1 MEGAVIGAV
10 VSVIVAVIGA
20 VVSVFTLVAGK
31 IYETKAR
38 MRNIKE
44 EQYICFLTNLAKVQ
58 CVEGDE
64 KKKAE
69 EELSIKIQTMY
80 LVGNVGMQKALT
92 EYLKIFIDNNEY
104 LNQEKLYGN
113 LIQAMKIDL
122 YGRVLGMLPKKF
134 RSIDKI
140 RLTVFK

>member
-1 MEGAVIGAV
+1 MEEA
-10 VSVIVAVIGA
+10 VIVAVIGA

-31 IYETKAR
+31 IYETKAQ

-44 EQYICFLTNLAKVQ
+44 EQYICFLTNIAKVKYA
-58 CVEGDE
+58 EGDE
-64 KKKAE
+64 QKKAE

-92 EYLKIFIDNNEY
+92 EYLKIFNDEK
-104 LNQEKLYGN
+104 LNQEELYGN

-122 YGRVLGMLPKKF
+122 YGRVLGVLPKKY

>member
-1 MEGAVIGAV
+1 MEEA
-10 VSVIVAVIGA
+10 VIVAVIGA

-31 IYETKAR
+31 IYETKAQ

-44 EQYICFLTNLAKVQ
+44 EQYIGFLTNIAKVKYA
-58 CVEGDE
+58 EGDE
-64 KKKAE
+64 QKKAK

-92 EYLKIFIDNNEY
+92 EYLKIFSDEK
-104 LNQEKLYGN
+104 LNQEELYGN

-122 YGRVLGMLPKKF
+122 YGRVFGVLSKKY

>member
-1 MEGAVIGAV
+1 MEEA
-10 VSVIVAVIGA
+10 VIVAVIGA

-31 IYETKAR
+31 IYETKAQ

-44 EQYICFLTNLAKVQ
+44 EQYIGFLTNIAKVKYA
-58 CVEGDE
+58 EGDE
-64 KKKAE
+64 QKKAE

-92 EYLKIFIDNNEY
+92 EYLKIFSDEK
-104 LNQEKLYGN
+104 LNQEELYGN

-122 YGRVLGMLPKKF
+122 YGRVFGVLPKKY

>member
-1 MEGAVIGAV
+1 MEEA
-10 VSVIVAVIGA
+10 VIVAVIGA

-31 IYETKAR
+31 IYETKAQ

-44 EQYICFLTNLAKVQ
+44 EQYIGFLTNIAKVKYAK
-58 CVEGDE
+58 GDE

-69 EELSIKIQTMY
+69 EVLSIKIQTMY

-92 EYLKIFIDNNEY
+92 EYLKIFSDEK
-104 LNQEKLYGN
+104 LNQEELYGK

-122 YGRVLGMLPKKF
+122 YGRVFGVLPKKY

-140 RLTVFK
+140 RLNVFK

>member
-1 MEGAVIGAV
+1 MEEA
-10 VSVIVAVIGA
+10 VIVAVIGA

-31 IYETKAR
+31 IYETKAQ

-44 EQYICFLTNLAKVQ
+44 EQYICFLTNIAKVKYA
-58 CVEGDE
+58 EGDE
-64 KKKAE
+64 QKKAE

-92 EYLKIFIDNNEY
+92 EYLKIFSDEK
-104 LNQEKLYGN
+104 LNQEELYGN

-122 YGRVLGMLPKKF
+122 YGRVLGVLPKKY

>member
-1 MEGAVIGAV
+1 MEEA
-10 VSVIVAVIGA
+10 VIVAVIGA

-31 IYETKAR
+31 IYETKAQ

-44 EQYICFLTNLAKVQ
+44 EQYIGFLTNIAKVKYA
-58 CVEGDE
+58 EGDE
-64 KKKAE
+64 QKKAE

-92 EYLKIFIDNNEY
+92 EYLKIFSDEK
-104 LNQEKLYGN
+104 LNQEELYGN

-122 YGRVLGMLPKKF
+122 YGRVFGVLPKKY

-140 RLTVFK
+140 

>member
-1 MEGAVIGAV
+1 MEEA
-10 VSVIVAVIGA
+10 VIVAVIGA

-31 IYETKAR
+31 IYETKAQ

-44 EQYICFLTNLAKVQ
+44 EQYIGFLTNIAKVKYA
-58 CVEGDE
+58 EGDE
-64 KKKAE
+64 QKKAK

-92 EYLKIFIDNNEY
+92 EYLKIFSDEK
-104 LNQEKLYGN
+104 LNQEELYGN
-113 LIQAMKIDL
+113 LIQSMKIDL
-122 YGRVLGMLPKKF
+122 YGRVFGVLPKKY

>member
-1 MEGAVIGAV
+1 MEEA
-10 VSVIVAVIGA
+10 VIVAVIGA

-31 IYETKAR
+31 IYETKAQ

-44 EQYICFLTNLAKVQ
+44 EQYIGFLTNIAKVKYAK
-58 CVEGDE
+58 GDE
-64 KKKAE
+64 QKKAE

-92 EYLKIFIDNNEY
+92 EYLKIFSDEK
-104 LNQEKLYGN
+104 LNQEELYGN

-122 YGRVLGMLPKKF
+122 YGRVFGVLPKKY

>member
-1 MEGAVIGAV
+1 MEEA
-10 VSVIVAVIGA
+10 VIVAVIGA

-31 IYETKAR
+31 IYETKAQ

-44 EQYICFLTNLAKVQ
+44 EQYIGFLTNIAKVKYA
-58 CVEGDE
+58 EGD
-64 KKKAE
+64 KQKKAE

-80 LVGNVGMQKALT
+80 LVGNVGIQKALT
-92 EYLKIFIDNNEY
+92 EYLKIFSDEK
-104 LNQEKLYGN
+104 LNQEELYGN

-122 YGRVLGMLPKKF
+122 YGRVFGVLPKKY

>member
-1 MEGAVIGAV
+1 MEEA
-10 VSVIVAVIGA
+10 VIVAVIGA

-31 IYETKAR
+31 IYETKAQ

-44 EQYICFLTNLAKVQ
+44 EQYICFLTNIAKVKYTN
-58 CVEGDE
+58 GDE
-64 KKKAE
+64 QKKAK
-69 EELSIKIQTMY
+69 EELSIKVQTMY

-92 EYLKIFIDNNEY
+92 EYLKIFDENNKN
-104 LNQEKLYGN
+104 LNQEEFYGN

-122 YGRVLGMLPKKF
+122 YGRVFGVLPKKC

-140 RLTVFK
+140 RLTIFK

>member
-1 MEGAVIGAV
+1 MEEA
-10 VSVIVAVIGA
+10 VIVAVIGA

-31 IYETKAR
+31 IYETKAQ

-44 EQYICFLTNLAKVQ
+44 EQYIGFLTNIAKVKYA
-58 CVEGDE
+58 EGDE
-64 KKKAE
+64 QKKAE

-80 LVGNVGMQKALT
+80 LVGNVGIQKALT
-92 EYLKIFIDNNEY
+92 EYLKIFSDEK
-104 LNQEKLYGN
+104 LNQEELYGN

-122 YGRVLGMLPKKF
+122 YGRVFGVLPKKY

>member
-1 MEGAVIGAV
+1 MEEA
-10 VSVIVAVIGA
+10 VIVAVIGA

-31 IYETKAR
+31 IYETKVQ

-44 EQYICFLTNLAKVQ
+44 EQYIGFLTNIAKVKYAK
-58 CVEGDE
+58 GDE
-64 KKKAE
+64 QKKAE

-92 EYLKIFIDNNEY
+92 EYLKIFSDEK
-104 LNQEKLYGN
+104 LNQEELYGN

-122 YGRVLGMLPKKF
+122 YGRVFGVLPKKY